1 MSGRSPRWFTG
12 IQYPYEANFADNTWA
27 QIIKACQ
34 KKHIPST
41 WKVADQKAM
50 TIGDKDYM
58 IDIIGLDWHHVPVT
72 FWSVVCVTF
81 ILAVL
86 RGIFQSNK

>member
-1 MSGRSPRWFTG
+1 MAGVLAVLGCF
-12 IQYPYEANFADNTWA
+12 IVVFL
-27 QIIKACQ
+27 IVL
-34 KKHIPST
+34 IPS
-41 WKVADQKAM
+41 WLLLLA
-50 TIGDKDYM
+50 YNYR

>member
-1 MSGRSPRWFTG
+1 MAGVLAVLGCF
-12 IQYPYEANFADNTWA
+12 IVVFLIAL
-27 QIIKACQ
+27 
-34 KKHIPST
+34 IPS
-41 WKVADQKAM
+41 WLLLLAYN
-50 TIGDKDYM
+50 YM

>member
-1 MSGRSPRWFTG
+1 MAGVLAVLGCF
-12 IQYPYEANFADNTWA
+12 IVVFL
-27 QIIKACQ
+27 IVL
-34 KKHIPST
+34 IPS
-41 WKVADQKAM
+41 WLLLLAYN
-50 TIGDKDYM
+50 YM
-58 IDIIGLDWHHVPVT
+58 IDIIDLDWHHVPVT

>member
-1 MSGRSPRWFTG
+1 MAGVLAVLGCF
-12 IQYPYEANFADNTWA
+12 IVVFL
-27 QIIKACQ
+27 IVL
-34 KKHIPST
+34 IPS
-41 WKVADQKAM
+41 WLLLLAYN
-50 TIGDKDYM
+50 YM

-72 FWSVVCVTF
+72 F